1 MKPSKRLLK
10 FLLTV
15 SFLFLFVRVALYDGL
30 VVRTYEVATPLVS
43 SPHTFVLL
51 SDLHATFYGENQE
64 VLAAKIAKFD
74 PEAVFLTGDIAHDHR
89 DFDGVAAL
97 LERLDGRF
105 PLYYVTGNHECW
117 LEFTEDI
124 KALMRSCGVTVL
136 DENCPPVM
144 LADGEI
150 ALYGVDDPLFC
161 TNIENYCSSLKRTD
175 VSSETF
181 DLLLAH
187 RPEFYENYQEAGY
200 DLILSGH
207 AHGGQVRI
215 PFLLNGLYA
224 PNQGYFPP
232 LAGGLY
238 ENENGQT
245 MIVSR
250 GLMKD
255 DLPRV
260 FNPPEVCVIQISPE
274 FDR

>member
-1 MKPSKRLLK
+1 MKPSNRLLK
-10 FLLTV
+10 FLLTA
-15 SFLFLFVRVALYDGL
+15 SLLFLLVRFALYDGL
-30 VVRTYEVATPLVS
+30 VIRTYEVATQLVS

-74 PEAVFLTGDIAHDHR
+74 PEAVFLAGDIAHDHR

-97 LERLDGRF
+97 FERLDGRF

-117 LEFTEDI
+117 LDFTEDI
-124 KALMRSCGVTVL
+124 KALMRSYGVTVM
-136 DENCPPVM
+136 DEESPPVM
-144 LADGEI
+144 LANGEI
-150 ALYGVDDPLFC
+150 ALYGVDDPVFYE
-161 TNIENYCSSLKRTD
+161 NNENYCSVLNRTN
-175 VSSETF
+175 VSAGIF
-181 DLLLAH
+181 DILLAH
-187 RPEFYENYQEAGY
+187 RPEFYDIYQKSGY

-224 PNQGYFPP
+224 PNQGYFPE

-250 GLMKD
+250 GLMRD

-260 FNPPEVCVIQISPE
+260 FNPPEVCVIRILPE
-274 FDR
+274 GER

>member
-1 MKPSKRLLK
+1 MKFSNRLLK
-10 FLLTV
+10 FLLTL
-15 SFLFLFVRVALYDGL
+15 SALFLLVRFALYDGL
-30 VVRTYEVATPLVS
+30 VVRTYEVTTPLVS
-43 SPHTFVLL
+43 SAHTFVLI

-64 VLAAKIAKFD
+64 VLAAKIAKLA

-89 DFDGVAAL
+89 DFDGVDAL
-97 LERLDGRF
+97 FSQLNGRF
-105 PLYYVTGNHECW
+105 PLYYVTGNHERW
-117 LEFTEDI
+117 LGFTDDI
-124 KALMRSCGVTVL
+124 HALMRSYGVTVL
-136 DENCPPVM
+136 DGDCPPVW

-150 ALYGVDDPLFC
+150 LLYGVDDPLFY
-161 TNIENYCSSLKRTD
+161 EEVANYCLDLERTD
-175 VSSETF
+175 VSNEVF

-187 RPEFYENYQEAGY
+187 RPEFYDIYRKYGY

-224 PNQGYFPP
+224 PNQGYFPE

-238 ENENGQT
+238 ADENGQT

-255 DLPRV
+255 DLPRI
-260 FNPPEVCVIQISPE
+260 FNPPEVCVVRILPE
-274 FDR
+274 D